1 MARGHVDDVAQSE
14 VDLTCPR
21 KNDQGTDLTFDYLA
35 ALPHFVHRGEDD
47 FRYAF
52 FEGSFQ

>member
-21 KNDQGTDLTFDYLA
+21 KNDRGTDLTFDYLA